1 MLVIINAIGINL
13 GGGKVILQ
21 SIINAIKKKNIKQ
34 IVLLIDQKSTLR
46 KNDYELVSFD
56 GNYLKKYFDLTKYV
70 LKKEKESKCLIIS
83 LNSLPI
89 LFVKSKQWIMFQN
102 RNLILSCL
110 PKIIMKDFLKAFA
123 YNILTKIVS
132 KKNIVIVYHLD
143 ETLKFLKGMFRNST
157 FIKASVVNDIILKTN
172 KNKLNIKTQNNLIS
186 GRYIIITSNAINKN
200 NNVVYNAWS
209 LVNKKLPKVTLS
221 VIGLK
226 EKPKKLREFK
236 NIKFFDNISNL
247 RTHNELKKSNI
258 LVFTSV
264 SECLGLPLL
273 EAKAHGL
280 KIIAPDFD
288 FVWEV
293 VQPDFVYNHRDYL
306 SLSRA
311 MITSLGGHIYE
322 KPNLMN
328 AKIFLDLI
336 EKTEKVIFK

>member
-1 MLVIINAIGINL
+1 
-13 GGGKVILQ
+13 
-21 SIINAIKKKNIKQ
+21 
-34 IVLLIDQKSTLR
+34 
-46 KNDYELVSFD
+46 
-56 GNYLKKYFDLTKYV
+56 
-70 LKKEKESKCLIIS
+70 
-83 LNSLPI
+83 
-89 LFVKSKQWIMFQN
+89 MFQN
-102 RNLILSCL
+102 RNLILNCL
-110 PKIIMKDFLKAFA
+110 PKIIMKDFLKAFS
-123 YNILTKIVS
+123 YNILTKIVN

-172 KNKLNIKTQNNLIS
+172 KNKLDIKTKNHLIS
-186 GRYIIITSNAINKN
+186 GRYILITSNAINKN

-226 EKPKKLREFK
+226 EKPKKLIEFK

-258 LVFTSV
+258 LIFTSV

-280 KIIAPDFD
+280 KIIAPDLD

-293 VQPDFVYNHRDYL
+293 VQPDFVYNHKDYL

-311 MITSLGGHIYE
+311 MISSLGGQIYK
-322 KPNLMN
+322 KPNLIN
-328 AKIFLDLI
+328 AKMFVGLI
-336 EKTEKVIFK
+336 EEKEKIIFK